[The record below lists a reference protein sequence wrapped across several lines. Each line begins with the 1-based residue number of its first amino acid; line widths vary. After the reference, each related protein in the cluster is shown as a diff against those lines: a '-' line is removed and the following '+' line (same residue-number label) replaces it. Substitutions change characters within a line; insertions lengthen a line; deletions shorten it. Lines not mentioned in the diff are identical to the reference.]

1 MSLKLEWENSDK
13 WLVINEFLLFLQKFK
28 SMSNKEDKFSEN
40 KKISLKIMSKLT
52 YILLIFSFSFT
63 LFLAVALNYHG
74 YTRNGYDI
82 LFFCICLFIFG
93 FMYFLFHTIFK
104 TIFSIQLEEE
114 KLIIKK
120 PFNQS
125 IHIRYDNISEINISY
140 DKFPVPLRNT
150 PYDDILVRRKFN
162 KPIKIMIKKGKIDL
176 RNDSN
181 FMKWTNYLASKT
193 SVNIQIHSIYKKALA
208 KDKIETDAKLI
219 WSDNP
224 NVYKKVQ

>member
-1 MSLKLEWENSDK
+1 M
-13 WLVINEFLLFLQKFK
+13 
-28 SMSNKEDKFSEN
+28 
-40 KKISLKIMSKLT
+40 
-52 YILLIFSFSFT
+52 
-63 LFLAVALNYHG
+63 NYQG

-93 FMYFLFHTIFK
+93 FMYFLFHTVFK

-120 PFNQS
+120 SFNQS
-125 IHIRYDNISEINISY
+125 IHITYENISEINISY
-140 DKFPVPLRNT
+140 DKLPVPLRNT

-181 FMKWTNYLASKT
+181 FIKWTNYLASKT
-193 SVNIQIHSIYKKALA
+193 CVNIQIHSIYKQALA
-208 KDKIETDAKLI
+208 KDEIETDAKLV
-219 WSDNP
+219 WSENP
-224 NVYKKVQ
+224 NVYKKMK